1 MKESVYGYIVKDNNG
16 DILLFKNKPTVNY
29 LRAKDSWACK
39 SPS

>member
-1 MKESVYGYIVKDNNG
+1 MKEQIYCYVVKDDNG

-29 LRAKDSWACK
+29 PRDKDSLACK